1 MPDENDQDYDAIL
14 ERLQARGRFGMRLG
28 LDRTRELLH
37 ALGDPQDALRGV
49 LIAGTNGKGS
59 TQALVGA
66 ALREAGH
73 RTGQTPKPHLVSYR
87 ERIQIDGVP
96 IPVDDFVALVDEVIT
111 TDDRVA
117 AQHGPS
123 TEFEILTAAEFL
135 YFARKDVEVGVIE
148 VGIGG
153 RLDATNVWQGGVS
166 AITNV
171 ALDHTDVLGPTIE
184 AIATEKAQII
194 KRGDS
199 AAVTG
204 ADEPALSVI
213 SWQAARVKVPL
224 VKTEPLKVLD
234 MDRYG
239 LGVRSPDGEEMVI
252 GLLGRHQAA
261 NAAVAWAILDALS
274 NAGIASVTSD
284 QRAVAFADARWPGRM
299 ELISRAGQPTVLLD
313 GAHNPHG
320 IAALADALVELVPQL
335 SSGPPT
341 VLIGVLANHWQEGMV
356 RPLLSA
362 LPAATVMATTV
373 PGSTNSLTPEKL
385 AVQLGPGARAVADPA
400 TALDLALTT
409 ARNSQGLLVVCGS
422 LYLVGHVRAQLLGSN
437 EPAHSLT

>member
-1 MPDENDQDYDAIL
+1 MPDENDLDYQQIL

-37 ALGDPQDALRGV
+37 ALGDPHDSLRGV

-66 ALREAGH
+66 ALRESGY

-87 ERIQIDGVP
+87 ERIQVDGEP
-96 IPVDDFVALVDEVIT
+96 IPVADFVALLDEVIS
-111 TDDRVA
+111 TDEKVA
-117 AQHGPS
+117 TRHGPS
-123 TEFEILTAAEFL
+123 TEFEVLTAAEFL
-135 YFARKDVEVGVIE
+135 YFARKDVEVAVIE

-171 ALDHTDVLGPTIE
+171 ALDHMDVLGTTVE

-194 KRGDS
+194 KRGDH

-204 ADEPALSVI
+204 ALEPGLGVI
-213 SWQAARVKVPL
+213 RRQAARVKVPL
-224 VKTEPLKVLD
+224 VTTESLEVID

-239 LGVRSPDGEEMVI
+239 VAVRSPEGEEVVV

-261 NAAVAWAILDALS
+261 NAAVAWGILDALQG
-274 NAGIASVTSD
+274 AGLATATSE
-284 QRAVAFADARWPGRM
+284 QRAAAFAAARWPGRM
-299 ELISRAGQPTVLLD
+299 ELISRLGQPNVLLD

-320 IAALADALVELVPQL
+320 ISALADALVELVPQL

-341 VLIGVLANHWQEGMV
+341 VLIGVLANHWQQGMV
-356 RPLLSA
+356 RPLVTA
-362 LPAATVMATTV
+362 LPYATVIATTV
-373 PGSTNSLTPEKL
+373 PGSPNSLAPDKL
-385 AVQLGPGARAVADPA
+385 AVQLGPGARAIADPA